1 MGEPTPSV
9 SVRIRERETS
19 MTQPSA
25 TNSTPLVLFALR
37 IAADL
42 VGTCGSDVQTET
54 HQGLDG
60 DIDSVT
66 ISTAD
71 YTVTVTPTPSAASTP
86 PPYLGMTHPPM

>member
-1 MGEPTPSV
+1 
-9 SVRIRERETS
+9 
-19 MTQPSA
+19 MTDTAA

-60 DIDSVT
+60 QTDSVT
-66 ISTAD
+66 ISTDD
-71 YTVTVTPTPSAASTP
+71 YTVTVTPTPSASTP
-86 PPYLGMTHPPM
+86 PPYVGMAHPPM